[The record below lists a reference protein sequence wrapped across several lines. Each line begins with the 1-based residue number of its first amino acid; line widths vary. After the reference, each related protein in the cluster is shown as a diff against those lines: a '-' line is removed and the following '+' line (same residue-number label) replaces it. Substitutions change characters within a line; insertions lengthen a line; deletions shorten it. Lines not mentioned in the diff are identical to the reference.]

1 MPFLRSL
8 NAVDVF
14 TTCLQVIRAATSDA
28 AVTLGLY
35 SSLGSLTPGKLADF
49 VVYKPDVDLV
59 DGPISNTQEIRWVV
73 RGGRVWN
80 ADNLTEVW
88 PVTGRK
94 ATMPPINP

>member
-1 MPFLRSL
+1 MQR
-8 NAVDVF
+8 
-14 TTCLQVIRAATSDA
+14 LQVIRAATSDA

-49 VVYKPDVDLV
+49 VVYKPDVELLG
-59 DGPISNTQEIRWVV
+59 GPIVNTQEIRWVV
-73 RGGRVWN
+73 RGGRVWD
-80 ADNLTEVW
+80 ADNMTELW